1 MPSDLTREQVA
12 AIAALANLALEPAEL
27 GLFAS
32 QLGHVLDAVRTLN
45 ELDTTGVPPTAAIV
59 TRHPADRA
67 DAVRPPLD
75 RETAVA
81 AAPDPSPDAAYFRV
95 PRVIG

>member
-1 MPSDLTREQVA
+1 MPSELTREQVA

-27 GLFAS
+27 DLFAS
-32 QLGHVLDAVRTLN
+32 QLAHVLDAVNTLA

-59 TRHPADRA
+59 TRHPVDRA
-67 DAVRPPLD
+67 DDPRPSLD
-75 RETAVA
+75 RETAVGS
-81 AAPDPSPDAAYFRV
+81 APDPSPDLAYFRV

>member
-1 MPSDLTREQVA
+1 MPSELTRDQVG
-12 AIAALANLALEPAEL
+12 AIAALANLALEPDEVD
-27 GLFAS
+27 LFAT
-32 QLGHVLDAVRTLN
+32 QLGHVLDAVNTLA

-59 TRHPADRA
+59 TRHPVDRA
-67 DAVRPPLD
+67 DEVQPCLD

>member
-1 MPSDLTREQVA
+1 MPAELTREQVA

-27 GLFAS
+27 DQFAA
-32 QLGHVLDAVRTLN
+32 QLAHVLDAVNTLA
-45 ELDTTGVPPTAAIV
+45 ELETAGVPPTAAIV
-59 TRHPADRA
+59 THHPIDRA
-67 DAVRPPLD
+67 DVLQRPLD
-75 RETAVA
+75 RDQAVG